1 MRGLVL
7 IVAAVIAP
15 AWASADTIYKCVDAS
30 GKTVFSDKKCSEA
43 AEPIEFKHPETWQ
56 QKLARERAE
65 REAAMAESSR
75 KLEELQRERNA
86 IFDQAKAKHARLCEA
101 RSAQTGL
108 AIGMNRND
116 LWQSEIWGYPDDIS
130 KTTTAN
136 VIKEYLVYKCQG
148 YKDVRLFLTNGRLTS
163 IHN

>member
-7 IVAAVIAP
+7 VAAAALASMPV
-15 AWASADTIYKCVDAS
+15 SADTIFKCVDAS
-30 GKTVFSDKKCSEA
+30 GKTVFSDKKCSDT
-43 AEPIEFKHPETWQ
+43 AESIEYKHPETWQ

-65 REAAMAESSR
+65 REAATAASNR
-75 KLEELQRERNA
+75 RLDELQRERNA
-86 IFDQAKAKHARLCEA
+86 IFDQAKAKHAQLCEA

-108 AIGMNRND
+108 VIGMTKSD
-116 LWQSEIWGYPDDIS
+116 LWQSEIWGYPDDSS

-136 VIKEYLVYKCQG
+136 VVKEYLVYRCKG
-148 YKDVRLFLTNGRLTS
+148 YKDVRLFVTNGRLTS